1 MSDREN
7 KQLSDIGSSMCGQ
20 TFVSLGFDLFF
31 FFFNGLERVF
41 VLMVISVYLMQYSKC
56 SGFLVPH
63 LNLGVEKE
71 SLSCD

>member
-31 FFFNGLERVF
+31 FNGLECVF

>member
-1 MSDREN
+1 M
-7 KQLSDIGSSMCGQ
+7 
-20 TFVSLGFDLFF
+20 
-31 FFFNGLERVF
+31 F

-56 SGFLVPH
+56 SGFLFPH